1 MNYAFIENGVITN
14 IIALNTENAHEFPD
28 VVNVDEYPVG
38 VGDTFVDGVFYRNGI
53 AIPSYDEM
61 AAAAAQRQLL
71 SEMDEAYREGV
82 NSV

>member
-1 MNYAFIENGVITN
+1 MNYAFIDNGVITN

-28 VVNVDEYPVG
+28 AVNVDKYPVG
-38 VGDTFVDGVFYRNGI
+38 VGDTYVDGVFYRNGF

-61 AAAAAQRQLL
+61 ATAAAQRQLL
-71 SEMDEAYREGV
+71 AEMDEAYREGV